1 MFTELVDGVTLLVF
15 MRLCNIT
22 VKVPRRLSYERLIE
36 L

>member
-22 VKVPRRLSYERLIE
+22 VKVPYLGTLVTSG
-36 L
+36 

>member
-22 VKVPRRLSYERLIE
+22 VKVPTYSVGALVTSG
-36 L
+36 

>member
-15 MRLCNIT
+15 MQGTRLCNIT
-22 VKVPRRLSYERLIE
+22 GKLHGYERLIE